1 MMVKRVIVISI
12 ILSLLY
18 PIIVFADIQS
28 RFDSIRKQS
37 TYWMPYYDKDTK
49 LIIII
54 NKKEWLMN
62 LNEVALIAKVMRR
75 CKDDTNNIPRQY
87 WWFEE
92 GDLEGLVTKN
102 WDTMY
107 NIKYPAD
114 LNDLMLDAKKKAR
127 NLLK

>member
-75 CKDDTNNIPRQY
+75 
-87 WWFEE
+87 
-92 GDLEGLVTKN
+92 
-102 WDTMY
+102 
-107 NIKYPAD
+107 
-114 LNDLMLDAKKKAR
+114 
-127 NLLK
+127 